1 MTCTSRGSATTQL
14 VIGLAIMCAGVLLV
28 LDQAGLFRAR
38 DVLQYWPVVL
48 ILIGA
53 LRVGQSR
60 DRSGVMAGA
69 MWILFGSWFLL
80 TTLHVLPSR
89 SWRYFWPGL
98 LVMAGAAL
106 VFQTFRRATDGD
118 RGDSSQTV
126 SIFALLGGGNRKS
139 TANPFRGGDL
149 FALMGG
155 GEIDLRQATIPS
167 GQSATLEIFS
177 MMGGFEIRVPETWAI
192 DDRTMPV
199 MGGVG
204 NETRPSASAPT
215 ATLVLRG
222 FLMMGGVT
230 IRN

>member
-1 MTCTSRGSATTQL
+1 MTTTSRGAVTIQL
-14 VIGLAIMCAGVLLV
+14 VLGLAIMCAGVLLV

-48 ILIGA
+48 IVIGA
-53 LRVGQSR
+53 LRIGQR
-60 DRSGVMAGA
+60 QDRSGVAAGVA
-69 MWILFGSWFLL
+69 WILFGGWFLL

-89 SWRYFWPGL
+89 SWRFFWPGV
-98 LVMAGAAL
+98 LVLAGAAL
-106 VFQTFRRATDGD
+106 VFQTFRRAADGE

-126 SIFALLGGGNRKS
+126 NIFALLGGGKRKS

-155 GEIDLRQATIPS
+155 GEIDLRQAIIPP

-177 MMGGFEIRVPETWAI
+177 MMGGFEIIVPETWTI